1 MNMMNFLFHIL
12 GNSGGCGGWCGC
24 WGGTR
29 PMAPGGTAT
38 APGGPTGPGGPPGG
52 PGGGAATC
60 HHTIIEHDNTSPD
73 LMQNTKK
80 KSY

>member
-1 MNMMNFLFHIL
+1 
-12 GNSGGCGGWCGC
+12 
-24 WGGTR
+24 
-29 PMAPGGTAT
+29 MAPGGTAT

-52 PGGGAATC
+52 PGGGAATR

>member
-1 MNMMNFLFHIL
+1 MKSTVVLITQAYIL

-60 HHTIIEHDNTSPD
+60 HN
-73 LMQNTKK
+73 K
-80 KSY
+80 